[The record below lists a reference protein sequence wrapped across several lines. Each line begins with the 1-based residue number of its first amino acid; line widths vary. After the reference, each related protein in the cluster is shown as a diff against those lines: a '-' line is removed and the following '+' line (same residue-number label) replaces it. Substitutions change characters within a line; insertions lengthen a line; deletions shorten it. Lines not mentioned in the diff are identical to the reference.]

1 MTNQRT
7 ASTIQALIKS
17 REIALKST
25 KDEYIKEFIEGQIS
39 GLKAALKEIKRG

>member
-1 MTNQRT
+1 MNT

-25 KDEYIKEFIEGQIS
+25 KDEHVRDFIEGQLS
-39 GLKAALKEIKRG
+39 GLQAALKEINRG